1 MYYGKIKYKKVQSNR
16 SKLKIYLIKKTSV
29 SLCKSQKSYFHTIV
43 FYMHFSALLSD
54 LWQLVRQ
61 INWLSPWFSA
71 NDRQREEREF
81 LSKPSSSFWSCN
93 VLALF
98 RVLLFNFNSLITS
111 PGCFSLINH
120 NSFVLI
126 YLFWCRGCSSLE
138 LNLCSICVVHFK
150 GVNSGCTLFHVI
162 YKHFWQGNTILWKVR
177 F

>member
-1 MYYGKIKYKKVQSNR
+1 MYYGKIKYKKVQSNH

-43 FYMHFSALLSD
+43 FYMKRAFLSIVK
-54 LWQLVRQ
+54 WFMAACST
-61 INWLSPWFSA
+61 NPWFSA

-138 LNLCSICVVHFK
+138 LNLCL
-150 GVNSGCTLFHVI
+150 LFV
-162 YKHFWQGNTILWKVR
+162 
-177 F
+177 

>member
-1 MYYGKIKYKKVQSNR
+1 ME
-16 SKLKIYLIKKTSV
+16 KLNIKKFNQTILNSKFTW
-29 SLCKSQKSYFHTIV
+29 SKKHLYLCVKAKNPIFIQLSFTWNV
-43 FYMHFSALLSD
+43 HFSALLSD

-71 NDRQREEREF
+71 NDRQRAEREF

-126 YLFWCRGCSSLE
+126 YFFWCRGCSSLE
-138 LNLCSICVVHFK
+138 LNLCL
-150 GVNSGCTLFHVI
+150 LFV
-162 YKHFWQGNTILWKVR
+162 
-177 F
+177 

>member
-16 SKLKIYLIKKTSV
+16 SKLKIYLIKKHLY
-29 SLCKSQKSYFHTIV
+29 LCVKAKNPILIQLSFTWNV
-43 FYMHFSALLSD
+43 HFSALLSD

-71 NDRQREEREF
+71 NDRQRDTKRWEREF

-93 VLALF
+93 LLALF

-138 LNLCSICVVHFK
+138 LYVFYLCSAFK
-150 GVNSGCTLFHVI
+150 GS
-162 YKHFWQGNTILWKVR
+162 
-177 F
+177 

>member
-16 SKLKIYLIKKTSV
+16 SKLKIYLIKKHLY
-29 SLCKSQKSYFHTIV
+29 LCVKAKNPIFIQLSFTWNV
-43 FYMHFSALLSD
+43 HFSALLSD

-71 NDRQREEREF
+71 NDRQRAEREF

-138 LNLCSICVVHFK
+138 LNLCL
-150 GVNSGCTLFHVI
+150 LFV
-162 YKHFWQGNTILWKVR
+162 
-177 F
+177 